1 MLCGSERGSLVATA
15 IPATSASGGLVDV
28 CGPSMAVHDI
38 NAEKSRNEEED
49 GSQEQECEVSSELIT
64 GVASSDS
71 IPVPDRAAIV
81 VIVSK

>member
-1 MLCGSERGSLVATA
+1 
-15 IPATSASGGLVDV
+15 
-28 CGPSMAVHDI
+28 MAVHDI

-49 GSQEQECEVSSELIT
+49 GSQEQECKVSSELVA

-71 IPVPDRAAIV
+71 IPVPDRAAVV